1 MVQITNY
8 TGIKNIYF
16 NKILFEIIKIGN
28 LYSNNKKILDYGCGE
43 KQLQKILNKKIL
55 NYDLNPNL
63 TEITNIE
70 DHFFNIVILN
80 HVLMYM
86 KKDEICN
93 LFEIIK
99 KINPHCEFIIGI
111 GKQNLISKIAKNIS
125 FNFDA
130 HTGTISSY
138 QDQLD
143 IILQKQAIKNV
154 KKNIFFM
161 TDIYY
166 TKLV

>member
-28 LYSNNKKILDYGCGE
+28 LYSNHKKILDYGCGE
-43 KQLQKILNKKIL
+43 KQLQKILNKKIF

-86 KKDEICN
+86 KKDEICT

-99 KINPHCEFIIGI
+99 QINPHCEFIIGI

>member
-1 MVQITNY
+1 
-8 TGIKNIYF
+8 
-16 NKILFEIIKIGN
+16 
-28 LYSNNKKILDYGCGE
+28 
-43 KQLQKILNKKIL
+43 
-55 NYDLNPNL
+55 
-63 TEITNIE
+63 
-70 DHFFNIVILN
+70 
-80 HVLMYM
+80 M
-86 KKDEICN
+86 KKDEIFN